1 MQMQNLER
9 ALTIN
14 LGRWPYVHAGAPR
27 AGLTLNEHS
36 HASSCSAL
44 RLKFMSNR
52 KLQIFG
58 FIHPSLKYSAPQ
70 GCTHVR
76 ASGL

>member
-52 KLQIFG
+52 KLQIF
-58 FIHPSLKYSAPQ
+58 
-70 GCTHVR
+70 
-76 ASGL
+76 